1 MSFLLCQRTRQCPE
15 SVAIREIVV
24 FKISGLKNVTVMSES
39 FEKFSN
45 MNFYDVFEY
54 KSFFQTVIYGFF
66 RIVIVALIN

>member
-1 MSFLLCQRTRQCPE
+1 
-15 SVAIREIVV
+15 
-24 FKISGLKNVTVMSES
+24 MSES

-54 KSFFQTVIYGFF
+54 KSFFETVIYGFF